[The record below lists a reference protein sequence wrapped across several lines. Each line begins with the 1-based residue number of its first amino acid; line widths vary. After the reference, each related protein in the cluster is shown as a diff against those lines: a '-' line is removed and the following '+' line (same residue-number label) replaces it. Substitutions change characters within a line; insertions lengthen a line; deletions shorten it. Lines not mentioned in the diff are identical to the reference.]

1 MVHHRSSR
9 KTPRNAI
16 SSFTNK
22 PERHVRLRRLDSGTT
37 EGCALMTIVQ
47 HVDPG
52 DLIPIGEFSK
62 RSNLTIHQ
70 LRHYHEVG
78 LLEPRRV
85 DSESGYRYYSPLQ
98 VQTAELIAILRS
110 LDLPLSEI
118 RELLQNPSR
127 ANVSAVLDRHRQRL
141 EARFSEASTRL
152 QTLAHLLKEGQLRMQ
167 LELPREVTQVRVDG
181 VRVHVPTGQHAVILV
196 DEEEERHLSIWIGM
210 AEATAIATRMQRATP
225 ERPLTHD
232 LLATCLT
239 TAGLNVRR
247 VTVWCP
253 AERPQLYLAAMEL
266 VSDTVSE
273 LIDAR
278 PSDAINVALRT
289 GAPIFVA
296 NQTLAAAGVSQAEAE
311 APSPRRGTPVHVV
324 SPRGDEL
331 VTVDA
336 FEQPKPGFR
345 LRAEFEVTDV
355 EPLQEGGYRVV
366 ARPVVEQ
373 QAFMYRPQP
382 PLQVEGA

>member
-1 MVHHRSSR
+1 
-9 KTPRNAI
+9 
-16 SSFTNK
+16 
-22 PERHVRLRRLDSGTT
+22 
-37 EGCALMTIVQ
+37 MTVVQ

-52 DLIPIGEFSK
+52 ELIPIGEFSR

-167 LELPREVTQVRVDG
+167 LELPREVTEVRVDG

-196 DEEEERHLSIWIGM
+196 DEEKERHLSIWIGM
-210 AEATAIATRMQRATP
+210 AEATAIATRMQRAAP

-266 VSDTVSE
+266 VSDAVSE

-296 NQTLAAAGVSQAEAE
+296 NQTLAAAGVSRAEAE
-311 APSPRRGTPVHVV
+311 TPSPKRGTPVRVV

-336 FEQPKPGFR
+336 FEEPKPGFR

-373 QAFMYRPQP
+373 QAFLYRPQP
-382 PLQVEGA
+382 PPRLEGA